1 MTIGKIRLELSCN
14 PFHPRKRS
22 KKERSYSDLIF
33 TTDFTISSLGWGE
46 EHACTLLFS
55 STFVHSVHSAD
66 VGRISRPRQKFTDEK
81 LLSLLPYFG
90 NEKREIG
97 WIFVHTR
104 VILARLS
111 TRKLYDQ
118 CPALTLGTGSTE
130 YTRRVSLCTCIYVL
144 FLGEGW
150 RSLFR
155 AFSLEEKR
163 HLPRIS
169 SIIQYLL
176 EERCRRTRSIYI
188 FHRPFG
194 LLDESKEKE
203 GVG

>member
-1 MTIGKIRLELSCN
+1 MSGLDLRDRL
-14 PFHPRKRS
+14 H
-22 KKERSYSDLIF
+22 
-33 TTDFTISSLGWGE
+33 
-46 EHACTLLFS
+46 
-55 STFVHSVHSAD
+55 
-66 VGRISRPRQKFTDEK
+66 
-81 LLSLLPYFG
+81 
-90 NEKREIG
+90 
-97 WIFVHTR
+97 
-104 VILARLS
+104 
-111 TRKLYDQ
+111 
-118 CPALTLGTGSTE
+118 
-130 YTRRVSLCTCIYVL
+130 YTRRVFLCTCIYVL

-155 AFSLEEKR
+155 AFPLEEKR

-203 GVG
+203 GVGWFDKSPSVSICNPVIAIGSGYCSIEKCHVKCNVRGRCDIYMYMQSDIIYFEIKSKLKRSNLVLGQCTDIDVEHKFRCHVASSLLHLLDPVNYSQNCLVS